1 MIDQQELPGRPSNLP
16 RSGRA
21 ATPETNTGR
30 TPSHE
35 PPHRTHR
42 QPASTIQ
49 RRGVRWSP
57 ASGTL
62 LPGGLA
68 VRTLGTAGPPVVLLH
83 GLPSSGRF
91 WGAEYDTLATHARLV
106 VPDLLGFG
114 RSPRPTG
121 GYGPDDHAD
130 AVAAT
135 MHRLHV
141 DDEPALVVGHSV
153 GALVAIRLAVR
164 HPSLVAEIVGF
175 GAPIYRDYSSARHHL
190 AHLGPLSRL
199 FGLDTRWAELACTWL
214 CQRHRRTAARLAG
227 HFRPDLPQALAAD
240 AVEHSWESFSE
251 TLTRVVLAAEAPTW
265 LDQIETPLHL
275 IVGNQDPL
283 VDIPFLNELS
293 HAHPRL
299 HLDVRAGTGHDLPLT
314 DPSAC
319 GRAIE
324 RHLTAG
330 SSRPAARP

>member
-1 MIDQQELPGRPSNLP
+1 MIDQQQRPGRTTLP
-16 RSGRA
+16 CNGNAPAPDTS
-21 ATPETNTGR
+21 TVR
-30 TPSHE
+30 TASHE
-35 PPHRTHR
+35 PRRSTHR
-42 QPASTIQ
+42 HPPSPVPP
-49 RRGVRWSP
+49 RGVRWSP

-68 VRTLGTAGPPVVLLH
+68 VRTLGTVGPPVVLLH

-135 MHRLHV
+135 LHRMHV
-141 DDEPALVVGHSV
+141 DDEPAFVVGHSV
-153 GALVAIRLAVR
+153 GALVALRLAVR
-164 HPSLVAEIVGF
+164 HPSLVAGIVGF
-175 GAPIYRDYSSARHHL
+175 GPPIYRDYNAARHHI

-227 HFRPDLPQALAAD
+227 HFRPDLPRALAAD

-265 LDQIETPLHL
+265 LDQIDTPIHL
-275 IVGNQDPL
+275 IVGDQDPL
-283 VDIPFLNELS
+283 VDVPFLNELS
-293 HAHPRL
+293 HTHRPL
-299 HLDVRAGTGHDLPLT
+299 HLDVWAGAGHDLPLT
-314 DPSAC
+314 DPRAC
-319 GRAIE
+319 RTAIE
-324 RHLTAG
+324 QQLTAG
-330 SSRPAARP
+330 SSRRTAHP

>member
-1 MIDQQELPGRPSNLP
+1 
-16 RSGRA
+16 
-21 ATPETNTGR
+21 
-30 TPSHE
+30 
-35 PPHRTHR
+35 
-42 QPASTIQ
+42 
-49 RRGVRWSP
+49 
-57 ASGTL
+57 
-62 LPGGLA
+62 
-68 VRTLGTAGPPVVLLH
+68 VLLH

-135 MHRLHV
+135 LHRLRV

-153 GALVAIRLAVR
+153 GALVALRLAVR
-164 HPSLVAEIVGF
+164 HPSLVAGIIGF
-175 GAPIYRDYSSARHHL
+175 GAPIYRDYNAARHQV

-227 HFRPDLPQALAAD
+227 HFRPDLPRALAAD

-265 LDQIETPLHL
+265 LDQIDTPIHL

-283 VDIPFLNELS
+283 VDTAFLDELS
-293 HAHPRL
+293 RTHPRV
-299 HLDVRAGTGHDLPLT
+299 HLDVWAGAGHDLPLT
-314 DPSAC
+314 DPRAC
-319 GRAIE
+319 RMAIE
-324 RHLTAG
+324 RQLTAG
-330 SSRPAARP
+330 SRRRAARP